1 MNNEMTFN
9 LHQMA
14 GNRAQE
20 MMKKCVEKM
29 STPLRWLRGYY
40 SDMTGRRLT
49 MRQTW
54 SLIEAQTAF
63 FLGIMPADLL
73 GLDRNGWQRLV
84 DIACSFAAEAC
95 RSTENYISRDFAQTV
110 AKNI

>member
-63 FLGIMPADLL
+63 FLGIMPADYALAVRVVLL
-73 GLDRNGWQRLV
+73 GWSIVAIRK
-84 DIACSFAAEAC
+84 CAAFLSDSE
-95 RSTENYISRDFAQTV
+95 
-110 AKNI
+110 